1 MNHEIERRYFI
12 ERIVDFVGA
21 LEEPTSDL
29 HISEDNRVLFRISG
43 KPFEALAW
51 INEEHDLICVTTRTV
66 DMPSAKIEDAVNL
79 LKSSMQICWDHCVA
93 MAPVEN
99 RYDLSMALFIG
110 GFSFEAFEAVVLNL
124 VCCSDAIEEQLKQPG
139 TPKKKKK

>member
-12 ERIVDFVGA
+12 ERIVDFVGG

-29 HISEDNRVLFRISG
+29 HLCDDNRVLFRVSG

-51 INEEHDLICVTTRTV
+51 VNAEHDLICITTRTT
-66 DMPSAKIEDAVNL
+66 DMQPAKLEDAVNL

-93 MAPVEN
+93 MSPVED

-110 GFSFEAFEAVVLNL
+110 GFTFDAFEAVVLNL
-124 VCCSDAIEEQLKQPG
+124 LCCAEAIEEQVKPPG
-139 TPKKKKK
+139 AKKKKK